1 MSTVNPLEAYLG
13 ELVVVDGFIYQ
24 VNRFEVRDR
33 EMQVIA
39 YSDDLECEIDLS
51 VGELLSSLVADAT
64 PPSPDTQGAAA
75 R

>member
-64 PPSPDTQGAAA
+64 PPSSDAQGAAA